1 MKMVEGFFLERT
13 GCFSSN
19 NSTLVERL
27 EIKTEKFRKKYLRPW
42 NKNILCYAK
51 CSFIVI
57 CFKAQNKG
65 GNVKPRDVTSH
76 LRYFDDAIKFG
87 LRKNCFLC
95 LRYFLR

>member
-1 MKMVEGFFLERT
+1 MKMVKGFFLERT

-19 NSTLVERL
+19 NSSLVDRL
-27 EIKTEKFRKKYLRPW
+27 EIKTEKFRTKNILRPW
-42 NKNILCYAK
+42 NKHILCYAK

-65 GNVKPRDVTSH
+65 GNVKPRDVTSP

-87 LRKNCFLC
+87 LRKKNVSC
-95 LRYFLR
+95 L

>member
-1 MKMVEGFFLERT
+1 MKTVKGFFLERT

-19 NSTLVERL
+19 NSSLVERL

-65 GNVKPRDVTSH
+65 GNVKPRDDVTSH
-76 LRYFDDAIKFG
+76 LRYFDDAIKFS
-87 LRKNCFLC
+87 LRKNVSCV
-95 LRYFLR
+95 